1 MSPSVQNVQ
10 IQPECVPCLLKR
22 CLYEA
27 NLVDEKLGPEVM
39 TRAMEVLNEE
49 FKDPA
54 VSADVATVVHRV
66 VYDIL
71 GTDDP
76 YRGMKERSNKVAL
89 ELFPRAEEF
98 VESSDDKFKAA
109 VICSIAG
116 NVLDFGIGSSM
127 EEPEELL
134 QRFNSILEEGLGRDD
149 TEEMKRILEK
159 GGDVF
164 LFGDN
169 CGEIVFDRV
178 LIKELR
184 EFDIHLTYV
193 ARGEPILTDATIED
207 VREFGIDK
215 MVDEVATT
223 NAFAVGVPMDKLDSE
238 LLERVENATLL
249 VAKGMANWESF
260 SEHDYRPIAYLLR
273 TKCRPVADSM
283 GEEQD
288 INVAK
293 LFV

>member
-1 MSPSVQNVQ
+1 MQ

-22 CLYEA
+22 CLYET
-27 NLVDEKLGPEVM
+27 NLVDESLGPEVM
-39 TRAMEVLNEE
+39 KRAMGILNEWY
-49 FKDPA
+49 KDPA
-54 VSADVATVVHRV
+54 VSAEVATVVHRA

-76 YRGMKERSNKVAL
+76 YKEMKDRSNKVAL
-89 ELFPRAEEF
+89 ELYPRAEEF
-98 VESSDDKFKAA
+98 MDGSDDRFKAA

-116 NVLDFGIGSSM
+116 NVLDFGIGSAV

-134 QRFNSILEEGLGRDD
+134 QGFNSILEEGLGRDD
-149 TEEMKRILEK
+149 TGGMKSILEN
-159 GGDVF
+159 GGEVF

-169 CGEIVFDRV
+169 CGEIIFDKV
-178 LIKELR
+178 LIKELK
-184 EFDIHLTYV
+184 EFDIHLTYM

-223 NAFAVGVPMDKLDSE
+223 NAFAVGVPMDKLDPE
-238 LLERVENATLL
+238 VLKRVENATLL

-260 SEHDYRPIAYLLR
+260 SEHDSRPIAYLLR

-283 GEEQD
+283 GEKQD

-293 LFV
+293 LFP